1 MWRVWITFS
10 LNIPTKHIW
19 FLICTDMIES
29 ILNNIGIWP
38 IHLFCAQVLSH
49 VRLFATPWTV
59 AHQAPLSIGIL
70 QATILK
76 WVAMPSSRGSSQPRD
91 RTPVSHIAGL
101 PHRRQIVYRL
111 SHQGSPRIPEWLA
124 YPFSRAVSWPRNR
137 TSVAY
142 IAGEFLTS
150 WTAREILCIT
160 TCF

>member
-10 LNIPTKHIW
+10 LNIPTKHMW

-70 QATILK
+70 QTRILE
-76 WVAMPSSRGSSQPRD
+76 WVPMPSSKGSFQTRD
-91 RTPVSHIAGL
+91 RTQVSFIAG
-101 PHRRQIVYRL
+101 RFQE
-111 SHQGSPRIPEWLA
+111 SPDHSIKI
-124 YPFSRAVSWPRNR
+124 YVKQVSRYS
-137 TSVAY
+137 TDS
-142 IAGEFLTS
+142 
-150 WTAREILCIT
+150 AR
-160 TCF
+160 CFTD